1 MAQTSGFKHNGAMA
15 RQILTSVPIR
25 AAVQATA
32 EKVRDQ
38 AIAYTPRSSGVLASS
53 YEVEVTEDKAGTK
66 TKRAVGRVVNTSPY
80 ALAVEFGHASRRG
93 TPVPP
98 ARPLGRAVRSKKA
111 VGGE

>member
-32 EKVRDQ
+32 EQVRDQ
-38 AIAYTPRSSGVLASS
+38 AIAYTPSSSGVLASS

-93 TPVPP
+93 APVPP
-98 ARPLGRAVRSKKA
+98 ARPLGRAVRSKKG

>member
-1 MAQTSGFKHNGAMA
+1 MA

-32 EKVRDQ
+32 EQVRDQ
-38 AIAYTPRSSGVLASS
+38 AVAYTPHSSGVLESS

-98 ARPLGRAVRSKKA
+98 ARPLGRAVRSKRA